1 MFIVTTHCIAACL
14 AQPFILAVL
23 TALHA
28 QIRYLV
34 ESMSK
39 LTG

>member
-1 MFIVTTHCIAACL
+1 MFVVTTHCIAAFL

-23 TALHA
+23 TALQA